1 MPAQSPLRGRPGPPA
16 ARLRAARRLFAWRHA
31 CPEVRFGAASTV
43 TRRRLAGDSPSLP
56 YPFAVGPSSPLEACI
71 IGPRAASAPT
81 EPWALFGPTDF
92 AITGSNS
99 RGDAEAAIL
108 RIEVAAGDLELP
120 TLRASTY
127 PASGTANKV
136 VIPMGSQEIIP
147 IPFPIDQGKL
157 SVMWRPGCAIITG
170 AMPAGLSARIATAAD
185 AAAYNGANPGAIE
198 EGGTCVIVGT
208 PSTATDEA
216 ELVIEYLFSHSNLEP
231 RTSNLEP
238 RTSNIVESTMRSRSA
253 SRLLPR
259 ARAAEAFR
267 GPATRVSWA
276 VAPGTGG

>member
-1 MPAQSPLRGRPGPPA
+1 MPAQSPLCGRPGPPA

-56 YPFAVGPSSPLEACI
+56 CPFAVGPSSPLDACI

-81 EPWALFGPTDF
+81 ATWVLFGPTDF
-92 AITGSNS
+92 AIIGSNS

-108 RIEVAAGDLELP
+108 RIEVAAGTLNRP
-120 TLRASTY
+120 TLRAPTY
-127 PASGTANKV
+127 PADGTANKV

-157 SVMWRPGCAIITG
+157 SVMWRPGCTIITG

-185 AAAYNGANPGAIE
+185 AAAYNGASPAPTTAIE
-198 EGGTCVIVGT
+198 EGETCVIVGT
-208 PSTATDEA
+208 PSTDTDEA
-216 ELVIEYLFSHSNLEP
+216 ELVLEYPERYLNYERSSVYEVVTFSIS
-231 RTSNLEP
+231 
-238 RTSNIVESTMRSRSA
+238 V
-253 SRLLPR
+253 
-259 ARAAEAFR
+259 
-267 GPATRVSWA
+267 